1 MLLRVFR
8 VSDRLGFVLLK
19 ISTGFGLL
27 LLESISGV
35 TSGTGS
41 IASRIRAVLV
51 AILSAVIG
59 ILAFL
64 GGILQ
69 QILNVIFN
77 LGMRLTGRTTSA
89 ARTSTSN
96 AMARRSARAEMQS
109 TVVEDPLR
117 IQNRVLSGLVIV
129 ALFALIAVVLWAT
142 RDNNNTPASPPSVN
156 LNVNPVAS
164 PQQGTDVALLPTPVP
179 TATDLP
185 DVLQVRGSLAYVVRE
200 QGQTDIWVAPV
211 ESRTQLRLTNDP
223 ADERD
228 PAWSPDGSKLA
239 YASNK
244 DGNWEIYIYDLNT
257 EQETRMTFSLA
268 FEAAPTWSPDGEFLI
283 YESYQDETHLDI
295 FAMKAD
301 GSEIPFAIASSPAP
315 DFSPAWDPSNNGRR
329 IAFVSWQDGNQ
340 DIYVFNLDSQETIN
354 LTNTPNRHEDFP
366 SWSPDGER
374 LAYST
379 VETGIET
386 IFVLDPAN
394 PDQPEVFGRGRTP
407 AWSPDGASIVAAVDS
422 SDDTRIVVS
431 PYVDTGVPT
440 QVIQAPKGSNSP
452 VWTSAPLPTTLI
464 NSGGLESGI
473 TEPLFVEQVQQNDQL
488 VGLESIP
495 NIPGIELAALNRSVD
510 DSFNALREATN
521 DKVGWDF
528 LSTLSDAWWELDHRP
543 QPGEPSRNW
552 HLTGRAFSF
561 NRNQI
566 LGFPSPIEIVRE
578 DGELEIY
585 WRVYVRVT
593 DEAQNGELGEP
604 LRHMPWLF
612 VTPEQGDVEAYEQ
625 GGRLRDEMPNGYY
638 VDFTQLAEDYGWI
651 ATPAGDGWRSNINTR
666 NYWMFQ
672 KRDGLTWYEAML
684 ELYNEPQLG
693 GFVPT
698 ATPAPLPTTPPEQ
711 G

>member
-8 VSDRLGFVLLK
+8 VSDRLGLVLLK

-27 LLESISGV
+27 LLESVGGV
-35 TSGTGS
+35 TSATNNLG
-41 IASRIRAVLV
+41 RHIRAVLV
-51 AILSAVIG
+51 VILSAGLAV
-59 ILAFL
+59 LAFV

-77 LGMRLTGRTTSA
+77 LAIRLVGRITVS

-117 IQNRVLSGLVIV
+117 TQNRVLNGLVTV
-129 ALFALIAVVLWAT
+129 ALFVLIAVILWAT
-142 RDNNNTPASPPSVN
+142 RDNDTAPTSPPSIN
-156 LNVNPVAS
+156 LNVAPAAS
-164 PQQGTDVALLPTPVP
+164 PQSSTEVALLPTSVP
-179 TATDLP
+179 TATELP

-211 ESRTQLRLTNDP
+211 DSRTQLRLTNDP

-257 EQETRMTFSLA
+257 EQETRMTFSLV

-301 GSEIPFAIASSPAP
+301 GSEIPFAIAISPAP
-315 DFSPAWDPSNNGRR
+315 DFSPAWDPSNDGRR
-329 IAFVSWQDGNQ
+329 IAFVSWQEGNQ
-340 DIYVFNLDSQETIN
+340 DIYLFNLDSQTTTN

-366 SWSPDGER
+366 AWSPNGER
-374 LAYST
+374 LAYSA

-386 IFVLDPAN
+386 IFVLN
-394 PDQPEVFGRGRTP
+394 PTNPGQPEVFGRGRTP
-407 AWSPDGASIVAAVDS
+407 AWSPDGTSIVAAIDS
-422 SDDTRIVVS
+422 ADDTRMVVS
-431 PYVDTGVPT
+431 PYVDTGVTT
-440 QVIQAPKGSNSP
+440 QVIQAPKGSSSP
-452 VWTSAPLPTTLI
+452 AWTSVPLPTTLV
-464 NSGGLESGI
+464 NSGGLELSVS
-473 TEPLFVEQVQQNDQL
+473 EPLYIEQVPQDEPPY
-488 VGLESIP
+488 GLGSIP
-495 NIPGIELAALNRSVD
+495 NIPGIDLAVLNDRVD
-510 DSFNALREATN
+510 DSFNALRETTN
-521 DKVGWDF
+521 SQVGWDF
-528 LSTLSDAWWELDHRP
+528 LATLSDTWWELDHRP
-543 QPGEPSRNW
+543 QPGEPRRNW
-552 HLTGRAFSF
+552 HLTGRAFAF

-566 LGFPSPIEIVRE
+566 LGFPPPIEVMRE
-578 DGELEIY
+578 DGELETS

-604 LRHMPWLF
+604 LRHMPWIF
-612 VTPEQGDVEAYEQ
+612 ARPEQGDVEAYEQ
-625 GGRLRDEMPNGYY
+625 GGRLRGEMPDGYY
-638 VDFTQLAEDYGWI
+638 VDFTQLAEDYGWF
-651 ATPAGDGWRSNINTR
+651 ATPAGNGWRSNTNVR
-666 NYWMFQ
+666 NYWMYQ

-684 ELYNEPQLG
+684 ELYTESQLG

-698 ATPAPLPTTPPEQ
+698 PPPEQ